1 MKDASNF
8 PANAG
13 IALPDA
19 EEIIRRQRAARGKP
33 PLKLTP
39 LAIDLVRNN
48 EPVIRQLREAGYK
61 QEDAVLLLLDLG
73 EESHKPDTLR
83 KAIASVLGAWNSQTQ
98 DDAEVVADTVQTGV
112 GTSVSSTDPECGEAA
127 EDVAQTASIVKRRKL

>member
-33 PLKLTP
+33 PLKITP

-61 QEDAVLLLLDLG
+61 QEDAVFLLLDLG

-83 KAIASVLGAWNSQTQ
+83 KAIAAVLGPWSNPVDHAADPVATPEAKVDSPA
-98 DDAEVVADTVQTGV
+98 DAEVGEHE
-112 GTSVSSTDPECGEAA
+112 TSAGQVRYDN
-127 EDVAQTASIVKRRKL
+127 DVNEGDEL